1 MLAAG
6 EGTRMKSSLPKV
18 LHRVCGRTLID
29 HVVST
34 LENAGITRIVVTVGF
49 GREAVVEELLE
60 MHPEVSI
67 VVQEEQ
73 LGTGHASQ
81 VALAAIPDECSE
93 VGIFSG
99 DTPLLAVTTIFAL
112 TREHRE
118 RSAAATILTA
128 EIDDPA
134 GYGRVIRDRDG
145 YLSRV
150 VEEKDANR
158 EERAIREINAGTYLF
173 NREALSRALQ
183 GLTNDNAQG
192 EYYLP
197 DAISLLRRQ
206 GEQVAA
212 YTAPEAVDEVLG
224 VNTIEQLREAEQ
236 ILLARGEMV

>member
-1 MLAAG
+1 
-6 EGTRMKSSLPKV
+6 MKSPLPKV
-18 LHRVCGRTLID
+18 LHRVAGRTLID

-34 LENAGITRIVVTVGF
+34 LESAGIEKIVVTVGF
-49 GREAVVEELLE
+49 GREAIVEELLQK
-60 MHPEVSI
+60 HPEASI
-67 VVQEEQ
+67 AVQEEQ

-81 VALAAIPDECSE
+81 VALAAIPEECDE

-99 DTPLLAVTTIFAL
+99 DTPLLTADTIRAL

-118 RSAAATILTA
+118 RCAAATILTA

-134 GYGRVIRDRDG
+134 GYGRVVRDGEG

-150 VEEKDANR
+150 VEEKDATR

-173 NREALSRALQ
+173 NREALLHALQ

-197 DAISLLRRQ
+197 DAISLLRGQ
-206 GEQVAA
+206 GERVAA
-212 YTAPEAVDEVLG
+212 YTTPEAADEVLG
-224 VNTIEQLREAEQ
+224 VNTIEQLSEAEQ
-236 ILLARGEMV
+236 VLLTRGGMV